1 MSKIIENRQKSFIS
15 ISRFVRDPEA
25 ASSQTASASANHMG
39 CLPDDDR
46 PTMVSMNSASRVH
59 FGGKSGLVFGG
70 LRWLNGFTQALT

>member
-1 MSKIIENRQKSFIS
+1 M
-15 ISRFVRDPEA
+15 A
-25 ASSQTASASANHMG
+25 